1 MSEPFTHKLRVR
13 YAECDAQGVVF
24 NAHYLA
30 YVDVGIT
37 ELWRAAFGGY
47 GEMLERGL
55 DVVVAEAQLR
65 FRAAAHFDDE
75 LTLEVTVTHMGH
87 TSIVSR
93 HRILRSQELLVE
105 CTIRHVMVDR
115 TTLAKAEIPGWARER
130 LAQWFIESP
139 AQGAAVGS
147 SVRAAPGRPSPQ
159 EAAGGS

>member
-1 MSEPFTHKLRVR
+1 LGQPFIHTMRVR

-37 ELWRAAFGGY
+37 ELWRAAFGSY
-47 GEMLERGL
+47 GAMLDRGL

-75 LTLEVTVTHMGH
+75 LTLEVTVTHMGN
-87 TSIVSR
+87 TSIVTR
-93 HRILRSQELLVE
+93 HRILRREELVVE

-115 TTLAKAEIPGWARER
+115 TTLTKTEIPGWAREQLSR
-130 LAQWFIESP
+130 WVTESP
-139 AQGAAVGS
+139 KN
-147 SVRAAPGRPSPQ
+147 RTGREFAEPD
-159 EAAGGS
+159 AAGGT